1 MITTGNEEGAAS
13 QGPFPTSFVPTR
25 MEVVTRMTEMMIRMT
40 EMEDGLES
48 KMRVF
53 GVSTSVME
61 MMSWIIFFQEPED
74 SPETCNMSQGPVD
87 LEIISFN
94 PRCLGQFQQNIGSLV
109 WFGW

>member
-74 SPETCNMSQGPVD
+74 SPETCNMS
-87 LEIISFN
+87 
-94 PRCLGQFQQNIGSLV
+94 
-109 WFGW
+109 